1 MTFTIWHILGAS
13 GIVAILVAVIATIR
27 TRHHDIKKVAYMM
40 DALEDGEL
48 NFRFQDKNKFNRTLN
63 RIRTIFEKQRQAHE
77 QDSWTKLIRVLT
89 HEIMNTVSPIA
100 SLSDALSKS
109 MDENGH
115 SELDVKAGLDTISD
129 SSKNLIK
136 FVETYRQLSGVA
148 RPVRKAIDLK
158 ELMAGVIALNSEF
171 AANCGAICKYRP
183 EEDDLMIYAD
193 EGQISQILIN
203 LIKNALQAGAK
214 HIDISARMGKDDE
227 VIIDVANDG
236 TPIPVSAQEQIF
248 VPFFTTKKEGSG
260 IGLSISRQIMRNHDG
275 TISLLRSD
283 VNQTVFELRFR

>member
-1 MTFTIWHILGAS
+1 MTFTMWHIIGAC
-13 GIVAILVAVIATIR
+13 GIVAIIAAVIATIR
-27 TRHHDIKKVAYMM
+27 TRRKDIKKVAYMM
-40 DALEDGEL
+40 DALEDREL

-100 SLSDALSKS
+100 SLSDALAKS

-115 SELDVKAGLDTISD
+115 SELDVKSGLDTISD

-148 RPVRKAIDLK
+148 RPLRRAVDLQ
-158 ELMAGVIALNSEF
+158 ELMDQVISLNSEY
-171 AANCGAICKYRP
+171 AASCGATCVYRP
-183 EEDDLMIYAD
+183 EEPDLMIYAD

-214 HIDISARMGKDDE
+214 HIDISARMGKEDD
-227 VIIDVANDG
+227 VIIQVANDG
-236 TPIPVSAQEQIF
+236 APIPVSAQEQIF
-248 VPFFTTKKEGSG
+248 VPFYTTKKEGSG
-260 IGLSISRQIMRNHDG
+260 IGLSLARQIMRKHNG
-275 TISLLRSD
+275 TIDLVRSD
-283 VNQTVFELRFR
+283 VNQTVFQLIFR